1 MDMLLSFGKAQPGSK
16 DLSQNSK
23 GERRRA
29 RNASPPGG
37 ALVSNWALKSQSVF
51 NRAMI
56 MPQANDSALLAPVS
70 GRRAFHLGES
80 RPLHP
85 ADASPVNAKAVLATF
100 TALAALQFLC
110 VIILGAFHA

>member
-1 MDMLLSFGKAQPGSK
+1 MDMLLSFGRAQPGSK

-56 MPQANDSALLAPVS
+56 MPQADDSALLA
-70 GRRAFHLGES
+70 RRSQVGGLF
-80 RPLHP
+80 
-85 ADASPVNAKAVLATF
+85 
-100 TALAALQFLC
+100 
-110 VIILGAFHA
+110 I

>member
-1 MDMLLSFGKAQPGSK
+1 MDMPLSFGKAQPGSK

-56 MPQANDSALLAPVS
+56 MPQANDSALLAP
-70 GRRAFHLGES
+70 R
-80 RPLHP
+80 
-85 ADASPVNAKAVLATF
+85 SPVGGLFIWAKAARCIRQMHLDA
-100 TALAALQFLC
+100 
-110 VIILGAFHA
+110 G